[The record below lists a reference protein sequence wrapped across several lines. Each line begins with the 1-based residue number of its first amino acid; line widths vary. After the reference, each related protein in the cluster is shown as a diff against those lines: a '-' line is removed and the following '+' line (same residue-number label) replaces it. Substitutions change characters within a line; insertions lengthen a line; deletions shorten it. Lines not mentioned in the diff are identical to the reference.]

1 MDDATHAKHLA
12 NMKRSL
18 RGAMSE
24 DLHHLIGSGR
34 GRTRPHPR
42 AHRRREGGPEDSW
55 PLSWGKGSFGFRPDE
70 NGRLVEFPEEQEA
83 IALIRSLK
91 KQGMALRPI
100 ADAIRAA
107 GFKISHQGVAEVLKR
122 PQA

>member
-1 MDDATHAKHLA
+1 MAEAERDRIRERIAVVKADQKT
-12 NMKRSL
+12 
-18 RGAMSE
+18 
-24 DLHHLIGSGR
+24 R
-34 GRTRPHPR
+34 GRYL
-42 AHRRREGGPEDSW
+42 GGKVP
-55 PLSWGKGSFGFRPDE
+55 FGFRPDE